1 MPPLYQKLDF
11 IIMLAKIIVPASYL
25 IYYFGWF
32 YGLILNYGCWSA
44 YYWVL
49 RKIFNK
55 DRLFSL
61 DEFFLLD
68 NQKNRA
74 NIMTV
79 IKTDKMPDGI
89 HMREVIIKLALV
101 HPRLSHNLQKF
112 MGEYF
117 FCKMTGE
124 NLEKAIEERFVFN
137 HEIKS
142 DDDIANF
149 LAKE

>member
-1 MPPLYQKLDF
+1 M
-11 IIMLAKIIVPASYL
+11 
-25 IYYFGWF
+25 
-32 YGLILNYGCWSA
+32 
-44 YYWVL
+44 
-49 RKIFNK
+49 
-55 DRLFSL
+55 
-61 DEFFLLD
+61 
-68 NQKNRA
+68 NRA
-74 NIMTV
+74 NILTV
-79 IKTDKMPDGI
+79 IKTNKVPNVMYL
-89 HMREVIIKLALV
+89 REVIIKLALV

-142 DDDIANF
+142 DYDIANF